1 MNRRRTQQR
10 QKKKRGFNL
19 QAINNATRQI
29 ANVAANTANVM
40 SKVDNI
46 DDVKHIVESNIV
58 DQFEAKLKLKYNTF
72 RQSLLAE
79 LAVVSN
85 NQTEQEQEMKMVLR
99 DLDEQLQYLNNTV
112 IPDQHQQI
120 KVLQNKL
127 QNQQPYVAM
136 TAVVVPEEV
145 PLLSLPG
152 MMDSKEVLVQHE
164 RVLLVLSDR
173 VTVGDEQYVKVRRVL
188 DNGTVEDYYSVF
200 NDNTFTSYRLTTT

>member
-188 DNGTVEDYYSVF
+188 DN
-200 NDNTFTSYRLTTT
+200 